1 MGLFDNGWKG
11 NIVSSLAIGVGV
23 AILGPIVIP
32 VASSMLK
39 PLAKAA
45 IKGGIVLYDK
55 SVEKLEEGKEI
66 IEDLVAEVKSEMEEA
81 SSVEAHVGNITAPET
96 KGEHL

>member
-1 MGLFDNGWKG
+1 MGLFDGGWKQ
-11 NIVSSLAIGVGV
+11 NIVTSLAIGVGIAV
-23 AILGPIVIP
+23 VGPVLIP

-55 SVEKLEEGKEI
+55 SREKLEESKEI
-66 IEDLVAEVKSEMEEA
+66 IEDLVAEVKSEIEES
-81 SSVEAHVGNITAPET
+81 SSVAAHVGDTTGTPGA
-96 KGEHL
+96 GEQS

>member
-1 MGLFDNGWKG
+1 MGIFDGGWKG
-11 NIVSSLAIGVGV
+11 NIVTSLAIGVGV
-23 AILGPIVIP
+23 AVVGPILIP

-55 SVEKLEEGKEI
+55 SKEMVEEGKEI
-66 IEDLVAEVKSEMEEA
+66 IEDIVAEVKSEMEES
-81 SSVEAHVGNITAPET
+81 SSVAAHVGDITGSPE
-96 KGEHL
+96 KGEQS